1 MNFIYKKLM
10 KLRERY
16 IDTLGKL
23 YEYSTAMYERN
34 TMSIMLDSDMR
45 YTYGEFRK
53 KCDEISA
60 RLSRYGIGAGDRVAI
75 LSQNM
80 PNWTVAMFSLVPFG
94 RVSVPILPDSS
105 ENEVTNIL
113 NHSGSKAIFISRR
126 MLPKL
131 SRECM
136 DKMVLVIDIED
147 FSLIKRDDS
156 SFTCD
161 GRVRQ
166 PQPDDLATIIYTSG
180 TTGNAKGVMLSH
192 RNLCANIIA
201 SLHAQKCGEKDVW
214 LSILPMAHTY
224 ELSIGVLYPIFCGA
238 CVYYIQK
245 PPTPSILTKALKETR
260 PTIMLSVPLIIEKI
274 FRNSIVPTIRRSRV
288 LRWMQRKMPWLLYRI
303 IGIKLRSTFGGRLKF
318 FGIGGSK
325 LDTHVE
331 EFLKKAK
338 FPYAI
343 GYGLTETAP
352 LICNAG
358 VKYTKPG
365 STGVAA
371 YGVSVKLINVNPETG
386 EGEIVAK
393 GDNVMLGYYKDPE
406 RTRSVFTDDGW
417 FRTNDL
423 ATVDD
428 KGRYYIKGRLNNM
441 ILGPSGENI
450 YPEEI
455 ENVINNMED
464 VSESLVMERDGR
476 LVALV
481 QLNDNIIDWNQEGE
495 DQFFEKLE
503 ARKQAILNYVNKHV
517 NKFSKIKEV
526 EVMKEPFEKTATQKI
541 RRFKYK
547 KNESGQNADDCGSED
562 AGGKGAEGKAAGA
575 EGKTA
580 DKKEKNN

>member
-1 MNFIYKKLM
+1 MNIIYKKLM

-23 YEYSTAMYERN
+23 YEYATAMYENNR
-34 TMSIMLDSDMR
+34 MSRMLDSDMG
-45 YTYGEFRK
+45 YTYGQFRK
-53 KCDEISA
+53 KCDELSSM
-60 RLSRYGIGAGDRVAI
+60 LSRYGIGAGDRVAI

-113 NHSGSKAIFISRR
+113 THSGSKAIFISKR
-126 MLPKL
+126 LLSKL
-131 SRECM
+131 SKDCIDRL
-136 DKMVLVIDIED
+136 VLVIDIETFD
-147 FSLIKRDDS
+147 LIKKDES

-161 GRVRQ
+161 GWVRQ
-166 PQPDDLATIIYTSG
+166 PQADDLATIIYTSG

-201 SLHAQKCGEKDVW
+201 SLHAHKCTEKDVW

-238 CVYYIQK
+238 SVYYIQK
-245 PPTPSILTKALKETR
+245 PPTPTVLISALKEVR
-260 PTIMLSVPLIIEKI
+260 PTVMLSVPLIIEKI
-274 FRNSIVPTIRRSRV
+274 YRNSVVPTIRRSRV
-288 LRWMQRKMPWLLYRI
+288 LRWMQRKMPKLLYWI
-303 IGIKLRSTFGGRLKF
+303 IGMKLKSTFGGRLKF

-331 EFLKKAK
+331 EFLKKAH

-406 RTRSVFTDDGW
+406 RTRSVFTEDGW

-455 ENVINNMED
+455 ENVINNMDD
-464 VSESLVMERDGR
+464 VNESIVLERDGR

-517 NKFSKIKEV
+517 NKVSKIKEV

-541 RRFKYK
+541 RRFKYSKK
-547 KNESGQNADDCGSED
+547 KNSN
-562 AGGKGAEGKAAGA
+562 
-575 EGKTA
+575 
-580 DKKEKNN
+580 